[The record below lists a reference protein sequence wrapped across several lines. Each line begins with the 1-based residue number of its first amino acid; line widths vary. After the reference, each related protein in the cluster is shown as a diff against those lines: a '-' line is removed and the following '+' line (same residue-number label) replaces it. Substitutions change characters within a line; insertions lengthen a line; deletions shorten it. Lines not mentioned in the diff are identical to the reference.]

1 MSTDSRSVSIKDNV
15 RVLGITLKYPYF
27 NTSSLGGT
35 IMSEEEYTVE
45 VSGVFHVYA
54 ESQLQAK
61 EYLIECG
68 YDEGDDNDEN

>member
-1 MSTDSRSVSIKDNV
+1 
-15 RVLGITLKYPYF
+15 
-27 NTSSLGGT
+27 
-35 IMSEEEYTVE
+35 MSEEEYTVE